1 MKVIFL
7 GRKSDSYS
15 KKILKILKEKYKSVD
30 CVLSK
35 KIGDK
40 LPKKFNKQY
49 DIAYSFRSYIL
60 LKPIFLKKIKKFKI
74 NFHPAP
80 PKYRGTASVSM
91 ALKNND
97 KFFGCTAHFIT
108 KKIDY
113 GKIIEVKKFAIKKIQ
128 KLSSVLMKT
137 HKESYKQAVRI
148 INLIYKN
155 NNNIDKLFSKSKYKW
170 SKKYFSIKN
179 INKKNL

>member
-1 MKVIFL
+1 
-7 GRKSDSYS
+7 
-15 KKILKILKEKYKSVD
+15 
-30 CVLSK
+30 
-35 KIGDK
+35 
-40 LPKKFNKQY
+40 
-49 DIAYSFRSYIL
+49 
-60 LKPIFLKKIKKFKI
+60 
-74 NFHPAP
+74 
-80 PKYRGTASVSM
+80 M

-113 GKIIEVKKFAIKKIQ
+113 GKIIEVKKFAIKKNQ